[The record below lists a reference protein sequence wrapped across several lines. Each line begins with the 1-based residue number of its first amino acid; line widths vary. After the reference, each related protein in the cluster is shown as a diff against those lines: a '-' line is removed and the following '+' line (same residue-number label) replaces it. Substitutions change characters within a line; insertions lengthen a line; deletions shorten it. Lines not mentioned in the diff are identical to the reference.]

1 VNTMFFT
8 SGVVVALTM
17 AIITNDLPPLMEGGD
32 DTLVDLKFPGYQSY
46 VDAAVASL
54 RAEFLAKAEEIRLA
68 EAESDRLLA
77 QNVSAIQSKMTNEL
91 ENFLMTTVTIT
102 QSGADKLLKQ
112 IEVCLSP
119 VFLSRKLFLFVSLIN
134 KLCKFVLLSNDIFFF
149 LNFLFLIRTCRMQD
163 NKLRMYSKAPERP
176 NANGLVNCLRTCLK
190 SWQRNSMMS
199 WKVTKA
205 RCRRDS
211 SM

>member
-1 VNTMFFT
+1 
-8 SGVVVALTM
+8 
-17 AIITNDLPPLMEGGD
+17 
-32 DTLVDLKFPGYQSY
+32 LVDLKFPGYQSY

-119 VFLSRKLFLFVSLIN
+119 VFLSRKLFLFVSLI
-134 KLCKFVLLSNDIFFF
+134 
-149 LNFLFLIRTCRMQD
+149 M
-163 NKLRMYSKAPERP
+163 
-176 NANGLVNCLRTCLK
+176 
-190 SWQRNSMMS
+190 
-199 WKVTKA
+199 
-205 RCRRDS
+205 
-211 SM
+211 